1 MKDTEVGGE
10 TEVVV
15 VSGEEPAHVR
25 VLKSLI
31 ESTSPGRVRK
41 DADGNPIP
49 VGQGM
54 PDESMISWG
63 TAQAL
68 EPPVDPTALLHLF
81 NLSDTLRQ
89 CVDAMVTNIDGYGWM
104 FEPVID
110 FDADDAED
118 QVATAMHAHRLAV
131 ATTNGVNPKDVKP
144 PTREEVLSDLPA
156 LRSKA
161 KREKALAEAF
171 FKGCCYEMT
180 FMQLRKRS
188 RMEREIMGWAGWE
201 VIRSGTHPIR
211 LMHLPSKTLRVTTL
225 ERDPVAITTRVP
237 TSAVTSMVVKVE
249 KRFRRIVQVDDA
261 GRTVWFKEY
270 GDPRVMSSTT
280 GKFYFAEQVGDVVL
294 TPMESLIR
302 YEGEGTKPATE
313 VIWFSI
319 FYPDTPY
326 GMPRWHGQVPSVVG
340 NRLTSEVNVEYLG
353 DSAIPR
359 ALLLAN
365 GCRITDDSTTKLKTF
380 FSANRGKAH
389 NRLAIVEAAPARE
402 MAVMEGGGTTKLEL
416 VPLRETQR
424 DDATFQEYVE
434 ANSDKIGESFRLPP
448 IIRGK
453 SKDIN
458 KATSQVARELSDD
471 QVFAPERDDFDGII
485 NQTLVRDLG
494 INFWRFK
501 SRGSTKRDPEAMAK
515 VGETLIKSHVITP
528 AEFRPQAELILGVD
542 LPASAGD
549 WQRLPPSMIVSG
561 FTPPAAKDGTYSQDA
576 GAPGET
582 PPVVTPTT
590 TNPNPEVPVKP
601 VETVE
606 QMAKQLMVLRKTIA
620 EAKAR
625 DAMATAMRLA
635 EESESSPATA
645 ADDLPEP

>member
-1 MKDTEVGGE
+1 MQDLEVGGDTEVMVFG
-10 TEVVV
+10 
-15 VSGEEPAHVR
+15 GEEPAHVR

-31 ESTSPGRVRK
+31 ESTTPGERVRK

-49 VGQGM
+49 AGLGM
-54 PDESMISWG
+54 PDESMIPWG
-63 TAQAL
+63 SAQAL
-68 EPPVDPTALLHLF
+68 EPPIDPSALLHLF

-118 QVATAMHAHRLAV
+118 QVATAIHAHRLAL
-131 ATTNGVNPKDVKP
+131 ALANGGSSNDVEA
-144 PTREEVLSDLPA
+144 PTREEVLNVLPTYRA
-156 LRSKA
+156 RS
-161 KREKALAEAF
+161 KREKARAEAF

-188 RMEREIMGWAGWE
+188 RMEREIVGWAGWE
-201 VIRSGTHPIR
+201 VIRNGTHPAR
-211 LMHLPSKTLRVTTL
+211 LAHLPSKTLRVTTL
-225 ERDPVAITTRVP
+225 ERDPVTILTRVP
-237 TSAVTSMVVKVE
+237 TSAVTSMEVKVQ

-261 GRTVWFKEY
+261 GRTIWFKEY
-270 GDPRVMSSTT
+270 GDPRVMSSQT
-280 GKFYFAEQVGDVVL
+280 GRFYVEEQVGDVVL
-294 TPMESLIR
+294 TPFESLAR
-302 YEGEGTKPATE
+302 AEGADVRPATE
-313 VIWFSI
+313 VVWFAI

-340 NRLTSEVNVEYLG
+340 NRLTAEVNVEYLG

-359 ALLLAN
+359 AMLLAN
-365 GCRITDDSTTKLKTF
+365 GCRITADSTTKLKAF
-380 FSANRGKAH
+380 FQANKGKAH
-389 NRLAIVEAAPARE
+389 NRLAIVEAAPARDM
-402 MAVMEGGGTTKLEL
+402 MAMEGGGTTKLEL

-485 NQTLVRDLG
+485 NQTLMRDLG

-501 SRGSTKRDPEAMAK
+501 SRGSTKRDPEAMAR

-561 FTPPAAKDGTYSQDA
+561 FTPPQAKDGTYSQDA
-576 GAPGET
+576 GAPGEA

-590 TNPNPEVPVKP
+590 TNPNPEVPARP
-601 VETVE
+601 AVESVE

-635 EESESSPATA
+635 DETESSTAT
-645 ADDLPEP
+645 DPPEG